1 MAVYPA
7 QNWVSANQIA
17 ERPHVSQKGEQRTN
31 SGDEIA
37 ATLKIFHILIAKKL
51 IFFIKKGQ
59 SCMLKLDMFIPILDT
74 LIRVQIGIEGQVKTH
89 NIIRHRRQMNR
100 KPLK

>member
-7 QNWVSANQIA
+7 QNGVTANQIA

-31 SGDEIA
+31 SAGDEIA

-59 SCMLKLDMFIPILDT
+59 SCMLKLDIFIPILDT

-89 NIIRHRRQMNR
+89 NIIRHRRQMNQNR
-100 KPLK
+100 